1 MVVLAAS
8 ITTAQGNPIV
18 SRQFHEIS
26 KDRMLELLSN
36 FQNLLSK
43 GSKNH
48 NFIEDGHIRYIY
60 KPLDDF
66 YTILITNR
74 QSNIIQ
80 DLKTLDLMN
89 DSIINYLNCS
99 SGNISEWEIF
109 DLSFDVM
116 TIFDEIIINGGYKE
130 NLTTQQISTYLAM
143 ESHEERI
150 QDIIERNKEI
160 EANEERKR
168 RAKEIARREQE
179 RKQFGGL
186 DYPGQSFTGSNDPN
200 VANALNSYY
209 SHASPA
215 AQQSYVHSQ
224 QQQQQ
229 HFQAQV
235 SSPLENVSNRMGGM
249 KLSQSRNVH
258 KPLGPGMSNHHS
270 SSLSSTPSNIGAT
283 RPETELHIENNGI
296 LVTLKESI
304 QAQLTRD
311 GDLQNYELKGSLD
324 LRINNEEY
332 SHAQLKLV
340 SPPLHILKDRSYKF
354 ETHPN
359 IDKAAFLSQGV
370 ISLKDKEKKAF
381 PANDQSRSVLRWKK
395 NITSDN
401 GNNNTD
407 NLLTLPLSINTWV
420 SENDTNI
427 FDVTIEFEINNDKIG
442 SLEDL
447 YFVVPVLPTKTDVH
461 LNEESN
467 ECGAEIA
474 SINDEEG
481 IVIKVPRIE
490 AGFQGVIN
498 FVVDAEFEDALF
510 PMSVT
515 FHHNNTDLSIADKT
529 SLIGVS
535 VGEVTDSLDGNTSL
549 PFDVVTLLKTEQYT
563 VM

>member
-8 ITTAQGNPIV
+8 ITTVQGNPIV
-18 SRQFHEIS
+18 SRQFHDIS

-36 FQNLLSK
+36 FQNLVSK

-66 YTILITNR
+66 YIILITNR

-89 DSIINYLNCS
+89 DSIINYLNYS
-99 SGNISEWEIF
+99 NGNISEWEIF
-109 DLSFDVM
+109 DLSFDII

-150 QDIIERNKEI
+150 QEIIEKNKEI

-186 DYPGQSFTGSNDPN
+186 DYPGQSFVGSNDPN

-215 AQQSYVHSQ
+215 AQQSYVNSQ

-229 HFQAQV
+229 QFQTQI
-235 SSPLENVSNRMGGM
+235 SSPTENVTNRIGGM
-249 KLSQSRNVH
+249 KLSQSRNIH
-258 KPLGPGMSNHHS
+258 KPSASGMGNYRS
-270 SSLSSTPSNIGAT
+270 SSTPSNVSAT
-283 RPETELHIENNGI
+283 RPETELHVENNGI

-340 SPPLHILKDRSYKF
+340 SPPLNILKDRSYKF

-359 IDKAAFLSQGV
+359 IDKGAFLSQGI

-401 GNNNTD
+401 NNNNNN
-407 NLLTLPLSINTWV
+407 NLPTLPLSVNTWV

-427 FDVTIEFEINNDKIG
+427 FDVTIEFEINNDKIE

-447 YFVVPVLPTKTDVH
+447 YFVVPVLPTKVDVQ

-467 ECGAEIA
+467 ECGAEIT

-481 IVIKVPRIE
+481 IVIKVSRIE
-490 AGFQGVIN
+490 AGSQGVIN
-498 FVVDAEFEDALF
+498 FVVEAEFEDALF
-510 PMSVT
+510 PISVT

-535 VGEVTDSLDGNTSL
+535 VGEVIDSLDGTTSL
-549 PFDVVTLLKTEQYT
+549 PYDVITSLKTDQFT